1 MDMYTHVC
9 RQHSQLLLQVADLA
23 PELQDLLVDLGRRAV
38 GASQVLGN
46 NWGHVT
52 TTHTILGGVGGE
64 GVGEEGGGGE
74 GGGGG
79 GEGGGRG
86 GGREKEMQEG
96 KEKES
101 PPK

>member
-1 MDMYTHVC
+1 MYTHVC
-9 RQHSQLLLQVADLA
+9 RQHSQLLLQIADLA
-23 PELQDLLVDLGRRAV
+23 PELQDLLVDLGRGAV
-38 GASQVLGN
+38 GAGQVLGN
-46 NWGHVT
+46 NWGHIT

-64 GVGEEGGGGE
+64 GGGGG

-86 GGREKEMQEG
+86 EGREKEMQEG

-101 PPK
+101 PAK